1 MGSFRS
7 VRSTVSIS
15 FSAPRCSPTRRTRS
29 GGSSAEQDVERCSF
43 FRLLRRV
50 VARMFIGFD
59 LCSLPLLQFQLSDES
74 AEVGAAGRADA
85 PASTASLDRVSPD
98 REIR

>member
-1 MGSFRS
+1 MIVSFGPQHSEHLVFRAEVFTYAS
-7 VRSTVSIS
+7 DTIWRIVRR
-15 FSAPRCSPTRRTRS
+15 ARRRTL
-29 GGSSAEQDVERCSF
+29 QF
-43 FRLLRRV
+43 FRLLHRV
-50 VARMFIGFD
+50 VARMFIGLD

-98 REIR
+98 RENR